1 MKKLPG
7 NNQTLKILIL
17 VIFLLS
23 SINATF
29 IDSAGASGQPDHL
42 NSLSESTASSP
53 IAGCE
58 MFPANNYW
66 NTPIDTLPVHT
77 SSAAWVNSIGASRGF
92 HMDFGQGLWDG
103 GPIGI
108 PYNILSGNSPSV
120 TKYTVDFYYP
130 DESDPGPYPL
140 TANPLR
146 EWGGDHHILV
156 VDTDDC
162 TLYELYDAS
171 KSGGQWD
178 AGSGAIWDLNS
189 NDLRPDTWTSADAA
203 GLPILPG
210 LVRYEEVL
218 AGEIDHAIRFTASDT
233 AGYIWPARHLT
244 SEAQE
249 GTPPMGARFRL
260 KADYN
265 IAPFSPQLQVIL
277 QAMKTYGIVLAD
289 NGSDWYVSG
298 APNEGWDND
307 MLHDLDVLEGS
318 DFEAVDTSVLM
329 VDPDSAATYNL
340 PLVETIVRVNV
351 TPNNASSVAFNVTF
365 NRDVTGVN
373 AADFV
378 LTTSG
383 VSGAAVSGIS
393 GSGSSYTVTVNTGSG
408 DGTLR
413 LDLVDD
419 NSIVDNTSS
428 PLGGPALNDGNFSGE
443 TYSID
448 KTAPTIMLI
457 ERGGINPNGGASVNF
472 LVTFSEPVLNVDT
485 ADFVLATAQLSGAN
499 ITSVNGSAATRVI
512 SVNTG
517 SGDGTIQLNFV
528 DNDTIRDLAT
538 NLIST
543 TSLSG
548 QTYAIDKP
556 NLAGPVLR
564 SPALNFITSDTT
576 PTFQWRNVPGGA
588 TYEIQFATENS
599 FTAPVHSNLA
609 AVSPYTPPAF
619 VEGLFYWRVRAYN
632 SSNQPGAWSSV
643 RTFTVDTTGPAAPT
657 LSNPTTPS
665 RTPTLRWSAPSG
677 AVTYQ
682 FQMDTDNGFA
692 NPIYYTITQRPT
704 SRKMPAMTAGVY
716 YWHVRAQDA
725 LGNWGPWSTI
735 ATLTIP

>member
-1 MKKLPG
+1 
-7 NNQTLKILIL
+7 
-17 VIFLLS
+17 
-23 SINATF
+23 
-29 IDSAGASGQPDHL
+29 
-42 NSLSESTASSP
+42 
-53 IAGCE
+53 
-58 MFPANNYW
+58 
-66 NTPIDTLPVHT
+66 
-77 SSAAWVNSIGASRGF
+77 
-92 HMDFGQGLWDG
+92 
-103 GPIGI
+103 
-108 PYNILSGNSPSV
+108 
-120 TKYTVDFYYP
+120 
-130 DESDPGPYPL
+130 
-140 TANPLR
+140 
-146 EWGGDHHILV
+146 
-156 VDTDDC
+156 
-162 TLYELYDAS
+162 
-171 KSGGQWD
+171 
-178 AGSGAIWDLNS
+178 
-189 NDLRPDTWTSADAA
+189 
-203 GLPILPG
+203 
-210 LVRYEEVL
+210 VRYEEVL

-244 SEAQE
+244 SDPED
-249 GTPPMGARFRL
+249 GIPPMGARFRL

-265 IAPFSPQLQVIL
+265 IAPFSEEMQVIL

-298 APNEGWDND
+298 APNAGWDND

-340 PLVETIVRVNV
+340 PLVETIVRLNV
-351 TPNNASSVAFNVTF
+351 SLTNASSVNYSVTF

-393 GSGSSYTVTVNTGSG
+393 GSGGSYTVTVNTGSG

-419 NSIVDNTSS
+419 NSIIDNTLS

-448 KTAPTIMLI
+448 KTPPTLVSIT
-457 ERGGINPNGGASVNF
+457 RGGINPNGGASVNF
-472 LVTFSEPVLNVDT
+472 LVTFSEPVLNVDP
-485 ADFVLATAQLSGAN
+485 ADFALVTTQLSGAS
-499 ITSVNGSAATRVI
+499 ITGVNGSAATRVV

-517 SGDGTIQLNFV
+517 SGDGTLQLNFV

-548 QTYAIDKP
+548 QIYTIDKP

-564 SPALNFITSDTT
+564 SPALNFITGDTT
-576 PTFQWRNVPGGA
+576 PTFQWRNVPGGS

-599 FTAPVHSNLA
+599 FTSPVSSMV
-609 AVSPYTPPAF
+609 VSPYTPPAF
-619 VEGLFYWRVRAYN
+619 VEGLYYWRVRAYN

-657 LSNPTTPS
+657 LTNPTTPS

-677 AVTYQ
+677 AATYQ
-682 FQMDTDNGFA
+682 IQIDTDNGFT
-692 NPIYYTITQRPT
+692 NPIYYTTTMRGT
-704 SRKMPAMTAGVY
+704 SRKMSVMPAGTY
-716 YWHVRAQDA
+716 YWHVRAQDK
-725 LGNWGPWSTI
+725 LGNWGPWSTT
-735 ATLTIP
+735 ATITIP